1 MARNTK
7 RKVRRRG
14 RRKKRGFASWS
25 LGKKIGAVLG
35 GTFLAV
41 AVIGMV
47 ILASKM
53 NKLKSVKLNTDKLNI
68 SDEVQHEEG
77 YTNVALFGLDSREND
92 LGKGNRSD
100 TIMIA
105 SLNNDTK
112 EVKLVSIYRDTL
124 LELDDGSYNKA
135 NAAYAFGGPEGAVSL
150 INRNLD
156 MNIEKYVTVNFNA
169 LVDVIDAVGGL
180 DLELTHDEVVH
191 MNNYCVETSKLTGKD
206 YTPIEKPEPKP
217 EDQEATV
224 GTYHLNGVQVT
235 SYCRIRYTAS
245 LDMGRTER
253 QRRVLG
259 MLFDKAKIAGLS
271 SIFKIMDDVFPMVTT
286 SLSKQDILGLIPT
299 LVGYKFTDSTGFP
312 QKYKFSNIKGSIIVP
327 TDLENNVVE
336 LHKFLYNDQDYT
348 PSSEV
353 VARSNKI
360 LEIVGGESKL
370 DDASTATSQQTD
382 TTNTAD
388 TFVWSGDNSS
398 GGTDYSGDY
407 SYDNDY
413 DNSYDNGGSYDDNT
427 GGGDY
432 DNGGGDDDN
441 TGGGDYDNGG
451 GDNNTGGDDGGG
463 DDGGGDYSGGDDTGG
478 DTGFDDGGDADSGTS
493 SEEE

>member
-25 LGKKIGAVLG
+25 FGKKIGAVLG

-191 MNNYCVETSKLTGKD
+191 MNHYCVETSKVTGKS
-206 YTPIEKPEPKP
+206 YEKIEPEV
-217 EDQEATV
+217 E
-224 GTYHLNGVQVT
+224 GTYHLNGVQAV
-235 SYCRIRYTAS
+235 SYSRIRYTAGG
-245 LDMGRTER
+245 DFKRAER
-253 QRRVLG
+253 QRLVLEKIADKVQNMSVG
-259 MLFDKAKIAGLS
+259 TVNKIIDSVFPQISTNFTLAEMIGYAKNLTKYKLGDSIGFPADNTTDMLNEVGSVVIPDTLSSNVMEVHKFLFGNDGYTVSSTITSVENGIAEKSSDKAKSGSAVDDDEVPSSAGYKSTYSNSTSGTTGNTSGTTGSGYGTTTGTTGGYS
-271 SIFKIMDDVFPMVTT
+271 SGSATGSGTTTGTTGSSYGTTGGNYGTTTGGTTGGTT
-286 SLSKQDILGLIPT
+286 SGT
-299 LVGYKFTDSTGFP
+299 TTETTDGM
-312 QKYKFSNIKGSIIVP
+312 
-327 TDLENNVVE
+327 E
-336 LHKFLYNDQDYT
+336 
-348 PSSEV
+348 
-353 VARSNKI
+353 
-360 LEIVGGESKL
+360 
-370 DDASTATSQQTD
+370 
-382 TTNTAD
+382 
-388 TFVWSGDNSS
+388 
-398 GGTDYSGDY
+398 
-407 SYDNDY
+407 
-413 DNSYDNGGSYDDNT
+413 
-427 GGGDY
+427 
-432 DNGGGDDDN
+432 
-441 TGGGDYDNGG
+441 
-451 GDNNTGGDDGGG
+451 
-463 DDGGGDYSGGDDTGG
+463 
-478 DTGFDDGGDADSGTS
+478 
-493 SEEE
+493 

>member
-191 MNNYCVETSKLTGKD
+191 MNNYCVETSKVTGKS
-206 YTPIEKPEPKP
+206 YEKIEPEV
-217 EDQEATV
+217 E
-224 GTYHLNGVQVT
+224 GTYHLNGVQAV
-235 SYCRIRYTAS
+235 SYSRIRYTAGG
-245 LDMGRTER
+245 DFKRAER
-253 QRRVLG
+253 QRLVLQKIADKVQNMSVG
-259 MLFDKAKIAGLS
+259 TVNKIIDSVFPQISTNFTLAEMIGYAKNLTKYKLGDSIGFPTDNTTDMLNEVGSVVIPDTLSSNVMEVHKFLFGNDGYTVSSTITSVENGIAEKSSDKAKSGSAVDDDEVPSSAGYKSTYSNSTSGTTGSGYGTTTGTTGGYS
-271 SIFKIMDDVFPMVTT
+271 SGSATGSGTTTGTTGNSYGTTGGNYGTTTGGTTGGTTTGTT
-286 SLSKQDILGLIPT
+286 SGT
-299 LVGYKFTDSTGFP
+299 TTETTD
-312 QKYKFSNIKGSIIVP
+312 
-327 TDLENNVVE
+327 
-336 LHKFLYNDQDYT
+336 
-348 PSSEV
+348 
-353 VARSNKI
+353 
-360 LEIVGGESKL
+360 
-370 DDASTATSQQTD
+370 
-382 TTNTAD
+382 
-388 TFVWSGDNSS
+388 
-398 GGTDYSGDY
+398 GT
-407 SYDNDY
+407 
-413 DNSYDNGGSYDDNT
+413 
-427 GGGDY
+427 
-432 DNGGGDDDN
+432 
-441 TGGGDYDNGG
+441 
-451 GDNNTGGDDGGG
+451 
-463 DDGGGDYSGGDDTGG
+463 
-478 DTGFDDGGDADSGTS
+478 
-493 SEEE
+493 E

>member
-1 MARNTK
+1 MSRNTK

-25 LGKKIGAVLG
+25 FGKKIGAVLG

-191 MNNYCVETSKLTGKD
+191 MNNYCVGTSKVTGKS
-206 YTPIEKPEPKP
+206 YEKIEPEV
-217 EDQEATV
+217 E
-224 GTYHLNGVQVT
+224 GTYHLNGVQAV
-235 SYCRIRYTAS
+235 SYSRIRYTAGG
-245 LDMGRTER
+245 DFKRAER
-253 QRRVLG
+253 QRLVLEKIADKVQNMSVG
-259 MLFDKAKIAGLS
+259 TVNKIIDSVFPQISTNFTLAEMIGYAKNLTKYKLGDSIGFPADNTTDMLNEVGSVVIPDTLSSNVMEVHKFLFGNDGYTVSSTITSVENGIAEKSSDKAKSGSAVDDDEVPSSAGYKSTYSNSTSGTTGNTSGTTGSGYGTTTGTTGGYS
-271 SIFKIMDDVFPMVTT
+271 SGSATGSGTTTGTTGSSYGTTGGNYGTTTGGTTGGTT
-286 SLSKQDILGLIPT
+286 SGT
-299 LVGYKFTDSTGFP
+299 TTETTDGM
-312 QKYKFSNIKGSIIVP
+312 
-327 TDLENNVVE
+327 E
-336 LHKFLYNDQDYT
+336 
-348 PSSEV
+348 
-353 VARSNKI
+353 
-360 LEIVGGESKL
+360 
-370 DDASTATSQQTD
+370 
-382 TTNTAD
+382 
-388 TFVWSGDNSS
+388 
-398 GGTDYSGDY
+398 
-407 SYDNDY
+407 
-413 DNSYDNGGSYDDNT
+413 
-427 GGGDY
+427 
-432 DNGGGDDDN
+432 
-441 TGGGDYDNGG
+441 
-451 GDNNTGGDDGGG
+451 
-463 DDGGGDYSGGDDTGG
+463 
-478 DTGFDDGGDADSGTS
+478 
-493 SEEE
+493 

>member
-191 MNNYCVETSKLTGKD
+191 MNNYCVETSKVTGKS
-206 YTPIEKPEPKP
+206 YEKIEPEV
-217 EDQEATV
+217 E
-224 GTYHLNGVQVT
+224 GTYHLNGVQAV
-235 SYCRIRYTAS
+235 SYSRIRYTAGG
-245 LDMGRTER
+245 DFKRAER
-253 QRRVLG
+253 QRLVLEKIADKVQNMSVG
-259 MLFDKAKIAGLS
+259 TVNKIIDSVFPQISTNFTLAEMIGYAKNLTKYKLGDSIGFPADNTTDMLNEIGSVVIPDTLSSNVMEVHKFLFGNDGYTVSSTITSVENGIAEKSSDKAKSGSAVDDDEVPSSAGYKSTYSNSTSGTTGNTSGTTGSGYGTTTGTTGGYS
-271 SIFKIMDDVFPMVTT
+271 SGSATGSGTTTGTTGSSYGTTGGNYGTTTGGTTTGTT
-286 SLSKQDILGLIPT
+286 SGT
-299 LVGYKFTDSTGFP
+299 TTETTD
-312 QKYKFSNIKGSIIVP
+312 
-327 TDLENNVVE
+327 
-336 LHKFLYNDQDYT
+336 
-348 PSSEV
+348 
-353 VARSNKI
+353 
-360 LEIVGGESKL
+360 
-370 DDASTATSQQTD
+370 
-382 TTNTAD
+382 
-388 TFVWSGDNSS
+388 
-398 GGTDYSGDY
+398 GT
-407 SYDNDY
+407 
-413 DNSYDNGGSYDDNT
+413 
-427 GGGDY
+427 
-432 DNGGGDDDN
+432 
-441 TGGGDYDNGG
+441 
-451 GDNNTGGDDGGG
+451 
-463 DDGGGDYSGGDDTGG
+463 
-478 DTGFDDGGDADSGTS
+478 
-493 SEEE
+493 E